1 MLVSRDIMDKK
12 CSLLNTLQLPFVPT
26 FEVLNE
32 LATLKQ
38 LTKKPE
44 HKHGFFSL
52 TIKKGQLLN
61 YMLPFKK
68 NLYSLIKHF
77 PFDLSYTFG

>member
-12 CSLLNTLQLPFVPT
+12 RSLLNTFQLPFVPT

-44 HKHGFFSL
+44 HKPGLFFSDH
-52 TIKKGQLLN
+52 KKRTT
-61 YMLPFKK
+61 
-68 NLYSLIKHF
+68 S
-77 PFDLSYTFG
+77 

>member
-44 HKHGFFSL
+44 HKPGFFSL